1 METQSALYRKIQS
14 TYHFTDFEMQ
24 RMKYTI
30 SVFHCEFSKLLILG
44 IAFYIFGYFP
54 EYIVLMLTLIPIRRY
69 SGGIHFNHYSSCFLF
84 TAFFFIMPVVLNSI
98 VLPYVGQLVI
108 LALSAGVTYLAGP
121 VTSTKRPPMKYKKYR
136 EAQLVSTAIVVIWF
150 FIFAI
155 VRVFPYENLC
165 FWVITLQTIQ
175 LICAKIARKGDIY
188 EKAE

>member
-54 EYIVLMLTLIPIRRY
+54 EYIVLMLTLI
-69 SGGIHFNHYSSCFLF
+69 
-84 TAFFFIMPVVLNSI
+84 NSI

-150 FIFAI
+150 FIFAF